1 MFRPHTSPATERV
14 EPLNHLAARVAQV
27 VQMSLLATIENSD
40 YLELLQ
46 LDVHATARLSECS
59 HAATQATA
67 SAQLWSTA
75 LRELKR
81 QHHRAGLAAE
91 QAAFPH
97 ITVSEPRI
105 RLGLAMRLVG
115 RDTSHLHRFFSWQ
128 CDQASAFD
136 MGADPEQE
144 DDEYGLAEQGD
155 VLCELRERNRPRYN
169 LMNDVI
175 LLHMASDD
183 MLGAHRYYNTV
194 RKEQV
199 IQERD
204 NDEQCLYFSGLL
216 DAASDADVGDVA
228 RGQLHPCDGS
238 SFSRWWCG
246 YVFEMCGTGEG
257 AGERGPAEGL
267 EGIDLGTDAHLDF
280 LVRDPPCFLTPSLWG
295 EKALAHLDVLH
306 PVRLRLADLKAAF
319 PYTPVPAARVLPF
332 SFPTFAAFDAF
343 LIAHPNWLAL
353 ETWAAGAAHHTET
366 SDDDEDEDG
375 L

>member
-27 VQMSLLATIENSD
+27 VQMSLLSTIENSD

-46 LDVHATARLSECS
+46 LDVHSTARLSECS

-136 MGADPEQE
+136 MGADHEQE
-144 DDEYGLAEQGD
+144 DDDSTSTGS
-155 VLCELRERNRPRYN
+155 
-169 LMNDVI
+169 
-175 LLHMASDD
+175 ASK
-183 MLGAHRYYNTV
+183 ATH
-194 RKEQV
+194 
-199 IQERD
+199 
-204 NDEQCLYFSGLL
+204 CASCASGT
-216 DAASDADVGDVA
+216 A
-228 RGQLHPCDGS
+228 RA
-238 SFSRWWCG
+238 
-246 YVFEMCGTGEG
+246 T
-257 AGERGPAEGL
+257 
-267 EGIDLGTDAHLDF
+267 T
-280 LVRDPPCFLTPSLWG
+280 
-295 EKALAHLDVLH
+295 
-306 PVRLRLADLKAAF
+306 
-319 PYTPVPAARVLPF
+319 
-332 SFPTFAAFDAF
+332 
-343 LIAHPNWLAL
+343 
-353 ETWAAGAAHHTET
+353 
-366 SDDDEDEDG
+366 
-375 L
+375 